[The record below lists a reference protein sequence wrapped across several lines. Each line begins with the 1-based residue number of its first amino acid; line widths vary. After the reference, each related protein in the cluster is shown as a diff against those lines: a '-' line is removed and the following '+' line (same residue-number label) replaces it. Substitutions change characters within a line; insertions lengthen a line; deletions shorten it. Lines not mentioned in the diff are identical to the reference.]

1 MLRRALGG
9 SSQPLFSNALWMECQ
24 DLPNLP
30 DEGDN
35 HLIELAL
42 AGGAQAIVTHNLRDL
57 RGGGL
62 QLGTLR
68 VLTPAQCLE
77 EWK

>member
-1 MLRRALGG
+1 MFANFPTGLKMTWLA
-9 SSQPLFSNALWMECQ
+9 AY
-24 DLPNLP
+24 NLP

-42 AGGAQAIVTHNLRDL
+42 AGGAAAIVTHNLRDL
-57 RGGGL
+57 RGGEL
-62 QLGTLR
+62 RLGNLR

-77 EWK
+77 EWQ